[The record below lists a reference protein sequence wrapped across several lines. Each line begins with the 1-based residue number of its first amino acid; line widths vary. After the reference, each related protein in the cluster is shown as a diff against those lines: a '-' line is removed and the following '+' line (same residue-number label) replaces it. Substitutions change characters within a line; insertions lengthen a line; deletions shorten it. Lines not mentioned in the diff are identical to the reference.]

1 MAGVEVGGGGGGGG
15 VFSGF
20 RGVEAAWLLA
30 RRGREQRTT
39 RFFDFFFFMAR
50 DVEVLFVKK
59 TSFFIRNQEE
69 FSVFRG
75 LKDPTAL

>member
-1 MAGVEVGGGGGGGG
+1 M
-15 VFSGF
+15 
-20 RGVEAAWLLA
+20 EAAWLLA
-30 RRGREQRTT
+30 RRGREHRTT
-39 RFFDFFFFMAR
+39 RFFDFFFMAR

-75 LKDPTAL
+75 LRDPTAL